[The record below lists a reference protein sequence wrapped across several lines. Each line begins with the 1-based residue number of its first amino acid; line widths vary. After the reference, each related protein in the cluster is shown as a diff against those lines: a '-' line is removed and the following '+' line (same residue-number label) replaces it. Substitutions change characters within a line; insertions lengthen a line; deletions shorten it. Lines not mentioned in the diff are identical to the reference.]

1 MVWPVTF
8 KKSVIKISI
17 PRFHFSFPSKDQV
30 ERISLCFTK
39 SSKHAKIYKIL
50 KSFCFPT
57 TFMIFIENLQLSKD
71 WKIFSLKVIVTYKLI
86 KSSIWNQ
93 ECGKKP
99 INRHWGG
106 TLFSLHAWC
115 QYGWRIQIF
124 FFHSIQNEYIH
135 VAAQ

>member
-106 TLFSLHAWC
+106 TFLYMHGANTDDEYKS
-115 QYGWRIQIF
+115 F